1 MADKEGNKSVE
12 PEKCKPAQKTSADEI
27 LATTIVPQ
35 LKPEKEV
42 KI

>member
-1 MADKEGNKSVE
+1 MADKESSKSIE
-12 PEKCKPAQKTSADEI
+12 PEKCKPAQNASADEI